1 MQLIC
6 PACRTPL
13 PGSPAGRAA
22 VLTCERCSAEVDVSR
37 AGTAA
42 GRPRFVPELDRSGD
56 TVSGFVLEERIGAG
70 GMGTVYR
77 ARRPGDAGPVAVK
90 FLSPALASEPD
101 VVARFQREVKLL
113 LSLSHPSIVRVI
125 DHGDENGI
133 PWFAMELV
141 DGLDLRGRLARGP
154 LGLQEATQVF
164 GRLFE
169 ALGHAHAKGIIHRDL
184 KPANV
189 LIAPDGA
196 KLADFGIARPDPD
209 GASHLTKLTETAA
222 VLGTFPYM
230 SPEQRAGAEVD
241 RRSDL
246 FSAGV
251 LLYEGLTGKL
261 PQGAF
266 APPSRVNPALPARLD
281 DVVSRLLQPDREGR
295 YSTAEEAALAFHDA
309 VRPRASMAPVIAFGA
324 VAAITIALVVPAA
337 MNMGGR
343 VPVSKKQG
351 VSPANT
357 SLAAAVSPTPNPM
370 FVNASNLDTDNA
382 YSGDRFIKTGNEN
395 DVFPQQSLSGG
406 QLGTNEL
413 TQKSTAKN
421 TAKSA
426 ATPSPKELLLAE
438 QEKKKQAL
446 TKGSKPIAADD
457 DDEPLAS
464 VAQSAS
470 AATPAP
476 VPSATPL
483 LIASSTSGNRAETN
497 YIKQIESQAAL
508 PEAAAE
514 VVGMVATCGPTIVY
528 GMPSTNSKIVGKLSK
543 GHKIDKLKA
552 YRQLAMLWDSVLGR
566 GAGLFGV
573 PEPRTKKSTKVSSAA
588 EPQKQAAEP
597 QVQQQTSAPPLERL
611 WYLVR
616 FSPKSEQGWVL
627 GECAT
632 ESKAE
637 PAYRSDYTQQKSGSS
652 LNTKRK

>member
-42 GRPRFVPELDRSGD
+42 GRPRFVPEIDRSGD

-113 LSLSHPSIVRVI
+113 RSLSHPSIVRVI

-141 DGLDLRGRLARGP
+141 DGLDLRGRLAKGP
-154 LGLQEATQVF
+154 LGLEEAATVF

-189 LIAPDGA
+189 LLAPDGA

-209 GASHLTKLTETAA
+209 AASHLTKLTETAA

-266 APPSRVNPALPARLD
+266 ALPSRVNPALPGRLD
-281 DVVSRLLQPDREGR
+281 EVVSRLLQPDREGR
-295 YSTAEEAALAFHDA
+295 YSSAEEAGVAFQDA
-309 VRPRASMAPVIAFGA
+309 VRPRASMAPVIAFGSI
-324 VAAITIALVVPAA
+324 AAIAIALVVPAA
-337 MNMGGR
+337 MNMGVGTS
-343 VPVSKKQG
+343 PKKQG
-351 VSPANT
+351 VSPAIT
-357 SLAAAVSPTPNPM
+357 KVAAAASLTPNPL
-370 FVNASNLDTDNA
+370 FANASNLDIDNA
-382 YSGDRFIKTGNEN
+382 FSGDRQINSKNEN
-395 DVFPQQSLSGG
+395 DVFPQQGLNAP
-406 QLGTNEL
+406 LGS
-413 TQKSTAKN
+413 QSIAKN
-421 TAKSA
+421 
-426 ATPSPKELLLAE
+426 ATPSSKEILLAE
-438 QEKKKQAL
+438 QKKKQSQS
-446 TKGSKPIAADD
+446 KGVKPVAADD
-457 DDEPLAS
+457 DDAEELTAAP
-464 VAQSAS
+464 QSAQ

-476 VPSATPL
+476 SPTPL
-483 LIASSTSGNRAETN
+483 QIASSISGNRAETN

-514 VVGMVATCGPTIVY
+514 VVGMVATCGPTMVY
-528 GMPSTNSKIVGKLSK
+528 DTASTNSKIVGKLSK
-543 GHKIDKLKA
+543 GHKIDKLKT
-552 YRQLAMLWDSVLGR
+552 YRRLAMWWDSVLGR
-566 GAGLFGV
+566 GAGLFGLA
-573 PEPRTKKSTKVSSAA
+573 EPRSKKAATKVSSAA
-588 EPQKQAAEP
+588 EPQQQAAEP
-597 QVQQQTSAPPLERL
+597 QVQQQSSAPPVEQL
-611 WYLVR
+611 WYFVR
-616 FSPKSEQGWVL
+616 FSQKDETGWIL
-627 GECAT
+627 GACAA

-637 PAYRSDYTQQKSGSS
+637 PAYRTDYTPQKSDSS
-652 LNTKRK
+652 FNTKRK